1 MIWILKNI
9 SVHLWITTLFAIPL
23 SFYVLPGLTRFFP
36 GINSLVTAFVTL
48 TGIAVI
54 ISFLMD
60 LTVRKIVTG
69 LLKEGQ
75 AWERT
80 GILNK
85 AQKNYIKALRIY
97 DTFLLWPFSVKKTA
111 RKISSVIAKFN
122 LNSPDS
128 HYLEENPN
136 FKLSVLVYL
145 KMNPADK
152 DIAQLWLTRL
162 RKSSIV
168 TSFEQEILSTLAQK
182 YYDDKIL
189 SILILDIFLGLE
201 RKDFT
206 AKKLYQHVLQEPEF
220 KERYAAKIEALIGKP
235 QEIIHGKVS
244 FLLPSN
250 KLGKQSGTI
259 SVKKSVLQIG
269 NQIGKKA
276 NQIVEKSIVCVK
288 NIWIFIGSV
297 LSFLILSVV
306 KAYTFLKEHEK
317 LQFYLKAGFLIIVSI
332 LLLFFM
338 VSTISHI
345 FKSST
350 TEKEQVKI
358 PIQVSKPFTIQV
370 AAYLTQKHAQR
381 YVDILKKK
389 EIAARIKKVDGGG
402 KTWFV
407 VRVSEFTDK
416 KSAAAY
422 GQKLKKE
429 KIIDDFFVNNK

>member
-23 SFYVLPGLTRFFP
+23 SFYILPGVTRFFP
-36 GINSLVTAFVTL
+36 GINSLITAFITL

-60 LTVRKIVTG
+60 LTIRKIVTG

-97 DTFLLWPFSVKKTA
+97 DTFLLWPFSAKKTA
-111 RKISSVIAKFN
+111 LKISSAIAKFN

-128 HYLEENPN
+128 HYLDDNLN

-220 KERYAAKIEALIGKP
+220 NDRYVAKIEALIGKP
-235 QEIIHGKVS
+235 EEIIHDKVS

-250 KLGKQSGTI
+250 KFGKI
-259 SVKKSVLQIG
+259 SVRKNAIQIG
-269 NQIGKKA
+269 SQIRNKA
-276 NQIVEKSIVCVK
+276 NQIVEKSLVCLK
-288 NIWIFIGSV
+288 HIWVFIGSV

-306 KAYTFLKEHEK
+306 KAYTFIKDHEK
-317 LQFYLKAGFLIIVSI
+317 LQFYLKAGFLIIVSV

-350 TEKEQVKI
+350 TEKEKVKI

-370 AAYLTQKHAQR
+370 AAYLKQKHAQR

-389 EIAARIKKVDGGG
+389 EIAARIKKIDGGG

>member
-23 SFYVLPGLTRFFP
+23 SFYILPGVTRFFP
-36 GINSLVTAFVTL
+36 GINSLVTALVTL

-60 LTVRKIVTG
+60 LTIRKIVTG

-97 DTFLLWPFSVKKTA
+97 DTFLLWPFSAKKTA
-111 RKISSVIAKFN
+111 RTISSAIAKFN

-152 DIAQLWLTRL
+152 DIARLWLTRL

-206 AKKLYQHVLQEPEF
+206 AKKLYQYVLQEPEF
-220 KERYAAKIEALIGKP
+220 NDRYVAKIEALIGKP
-235 QEIIHGKVS
+235 EAITHGKVS

-250 KLGKQSGTI
+250 KFGKI
-259 SVKKSVLQIG
+259 SVRKNAIQIG
-269 NQIGKKA
+269 SQIRNKA
-276 NQIVEKSIVCVK
+276 NQIVEKSLVCLK
-288 NIWIFIGSV
+288 HIWVFIGSV

-306 KAYTFLKEHEK
+306 KAYTFIKDHEK
-317 LQFYLKAGFLIIVSI
+317 LQFYLKAGFLIIVSV

-338 VSTISHI
+338 VGTISHI

-350 TEKEQVKI
+350 TEKEKVKI

-370 AAYLTQKHAQR
+370 AAYLKQKHAQR
-381 YVDILKKK
+381 YIDILKKK
-389 EIAARIKKVDGGG
+389 EIAARMKKIDGGG

-416 KSAAAY
+416 KNAAAY

>member
-23 SFYVLPGLTRFFP
+23 SFYILPGVTRFFP
-36 GINSLVTAFVTL
+36 GINSLITAFVTL

-60 LTVRKIVTG
+60 FTIRKIVTG

-97 DTFLLWPFSVKKTA
+97 DTFLLWPFTAKKTA
-111 RKISSVIAKFN
+111 QKISSAIAKFY

-128 HYLEENPN
+128 HYLEDDSN

-168 TSFEQEILSTLAQK
+168 TPFEQEILSTLAQK

-206 AKKLYQHVLQEPEF
+206 AKKLYQHVLQEP
-220 KERYAAKIEALIGKP
+220 KYNDRYAAKIEALIGKSE
-235 QEIIHGKVS
+235 EIIHGKVS
-244 FLLPSN
+244 FLLPDN
-250 KLGKQSGTI
+250 KLDKI
-259 SVKKSVLQIG
+259 SVRKNAIQIG
-269 NQIGKKA
+269 DQIGKKTK
-276 NQIVEKSIVCVK
+276 QIVEKSLVGLK
-288 NIWIFIGSV
+288 HIWIFIGSI

-306 KAYTFLKEHEK
+306 KLYTFIKEHEK
-317 LQFYLKAGFLIIVSI
+317 LQFYLKAGFLIIVSV

-338 VSTISHI
+338 VSTMSHI

-350 TEKEQVKI
+350 TEKEKVKI

-370 AAYLTQKHAQR
+370 AAYLKQKHAQR
-381 YVDILKKK
+381 YIDILKKK
-389 EIAARIKKVDGGG
+389 EIAARIKKIDGGG

-407 VRVSEFTDK
+407 VRISEFTDK

-422 GQKLKKE
+422 GQKLKKQ

>member
-23 SFYVLPGLTRFFP
+23 SFYILPGVTRIFP
-36 GINSLVTAFVTL
+36 GINSLITAFITL

-60 LTVRKIVTG
+60 LTIRKIVTG

-97 DTFLLWPFSVKKTA
+97 DTFLLWPFSAKKTA
-111 RKISSVIAKFN
+111 QKISSAIAKFN

-128 HYLEENPN
+128 HYLEDNPN

-206 AKKLYQHVLQEPEF
+206 AKKLYQHVLQESEF
-220 KERYAAKIEALIGKP
+220 NNRYAAKIEALIGKP
-235 QEIIHGKVS
+235 EEIIHGKVS

-250 KLGKQSGTI
+250 KLGKI
-259 SVKKSVLQIG
+259 SVRQNVIQIG

-276 NQIVEKSIVCVK
+276 NQIVEKSLACLK
-288 NIWIFIGSV
+288 HIWVFIGSV

-306 KAYTFLKEHEK
+306 KAYTFIKEHEK
-317 LQFYLKAGFLIIVSI
+317 LQFYLKVGFLIIVSV

-338 VSTISHI
+338 VGTISHI
-345 FKSST
+345 FKSNT
-350 TEKEQVKI
+350 TEKEKVKI

-370 AAYLTQKHAQR
+370 AAYLKQKHAQR
-381 YVDILKKK
+381 YIDILKKK
-389 EIAARIKKVDGGG
+389 EIAARMKKIDGGG

-416 KSAAAY
+416 KNAAAY

-429 KIIDDFFVNNK
+429 KIIYYFFVNNK